1 MQGVH
6 GKMVS
11 LLPSAGLSSKKLPEP
26 APMYPDEGKRPQKRG
41 AAHAMA
47 AKEAIPFGH

>member
-26 APMYPDEGKRPQKRG
+26 APMYPDKGGGQKRG
-41 AAHAMA
+41 VIHAMV

>member
-1 MQGVH
+1 MQGAH

-11 LLPSAGLSSKKLPEP
+11 LLPSTGLPSKKLPKP
-26 APMYPDEGKRPQKRG
+26 APMYPDKGGGAQKRG
-41 AAHAMA
+41 VIHAMV